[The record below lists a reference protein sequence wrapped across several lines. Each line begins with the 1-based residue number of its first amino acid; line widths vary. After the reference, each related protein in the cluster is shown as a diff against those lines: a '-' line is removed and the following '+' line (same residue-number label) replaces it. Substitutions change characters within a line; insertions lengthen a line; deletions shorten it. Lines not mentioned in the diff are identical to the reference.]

1 MFNHSRYDV
10 LVVGARCAGA
20 ATAMLMARSGLR
32 VLVIDRGRYASDTT
46 STHALMRGGVMQLH
60 RWGLLPRIVAA
71 GTPAVRSTEF
81 HYGEDVVQVEIR
93 PQHGVEALVA
103 PRRTLLDS
111 TLVDAAR
118 AAGAEVR
125 HGCTLA
131 ALLRRTDGRVCGAAI
146 LDGDGQTV
154 EVMADL
160 VVGADGIGS
169 TVARLAGARVLWEG
183 RHATAVVYGHCRGLR
198 AAAYSWYYRE
208 QIGAG
213 VIPTNG
219 GAHCVFVAVPPARF
233 RDEIR
238 HDIAAG
244 FSRALGDAFGVTG
257 GRCRVG
263 QVRSGTFGVRG
274 PPRLAS
280 RGLGAW
286 LGAGRRRRLLQGS
299 ADRTR
304 HDRCITGCGTA
315 GGRSRAG
322 FGERIRRL
330 CGAARGAVAGAV
342 RDHRCHRFVCLGS
355 RHPAAMA
362 PRTEHSNEARGRVS
376 GGPFPARHRILA
388 GEGSMTDTSSTTG
401 IAVTTW
407 ARTIKG
413 RPAIGGFAERS
424 RRTGMADVAMF
435 TEMTGDRNPLH
446 YDAALAAGSP
456 FGGLIVQGGVTSGL
470 LNAVV
475 AEDLPGPGSVFL
487 GVEWRFVKAV
497 HVGEEITARVEVV
510 TVRDDKPICTMATTV
525 RNARG
530 EVCLSGSAVTYTV
543 PLRAGGAG

>member
-146 LDGDGQTV
+146 LDGDEQTV

-160 VVGADGIGS
+160 VVGADGMGS

-213 VIPTNG
+213 VIPTNS

-244 FSRALGDAFGVTG
+244 FSRALGDLSA
-257 GRCRVG
+257 
-263 QVRSGTFGVRG
+263 S
-274 PPRLAS
+274 LAADVVS
-280 RGLGAW
+280 ARFEAVLSVF
-286 LGAGRRRRLLQGS
+286 AGRRGLLREAWGPGWALVGDAGYFKDPLTAHGTTDALRDAELLAGAAVQGS
-299 ADRTR
+299 ASAFAAYAAQRE
-304 HDRCITGCGTA
+304 A
-315 GGRSRAG
+315 LSRAL
-322 FGERIRRL
+322 FEITDAIASFAWDLETLRQW
-330 CGAARGAVAGAV
+330 
-342 RDHRCHRFVCLGS
+342 HRELNT
-355 RHPAAMA
+355 AMK
-362 PRTEHSNEARGRVS
+362 HEAEY
-376 GGPFPARHRILA
+376 L
-388 GEGSMTDTSSTTG
+388 
-401 IAVTTW
+401 
-407 ARTIKG
+407 
-413 RPAIGGFAERS
+413 
-424 RRTGMADVAMF
+424 
-435 TEMTGDRNPLH
+435 
-446 YDAALAAGSP
+446 AALSPPGTGFWQEKAA
-456 FGGLIVQGGVTSGL
+456 
-470 LNAVV
+470 
-475 AEDLPGPGSVFL
+475 
-487 GVEWRFVKAV
+487 
-497 HVGEEITARVEVV
+497 
-510 TVRDDKPICTMATTV
+510 
-525 RNARG
+525 
-530 EVCLSGSAVTYTV
+530 
-543 PLRAGGAG
+543 